1 MSLELLQKMIDA
13 DEKRK
18 SQNQD
23 NRSPEPG
30 NETDNS
36 KSENANDETKDE
48 SGDKSNEESKESN
61 SANGDKNESE
71 TPKDKNEQN
80 QKVDKSKIG
89 EKEKMEYS
97 FRKQY
102 AKQEGKFR
110 SQLEQLQR
118 ELQELKKGNAPKITR
133 ENFETDE
140 AYADWKLEEKAK
152 ELFEQQQNKLREES
166 NAMQMIERQKG
177 EVVNK
182 VKSLFESPDELK
194 LYNDMVRYAMDNGFE
209 DALKHDNG
217 KDIKKFIDNSPIGPR
232 VLQHLIG
239 FPDKFNEIFSM
250 DDSID
255 KKVELKLLEKELL
268 HDIQMKKSKKPS
280 NIDNKDSNQSQSK
293 PNVPVIGKL
302 GVTGTNNQNIQLSK
316 QEEDKELMKFLRGR

>member
-1 MSLELLQKMIDA
+1 MIDA

-36 KSENANDETKDE
+36 KNENANDETKDE
-48 SGDKSNEESKESN
+48 SGDKSNEDSKESN
-61 SANGDKNESE
+61 SENGDKKESE
-71 TPKDKNEQN
+71 TPKDKNELN
-80 QKVDKSKIG
+80 QKVDKSKLSD
-89 EKEKMEYS
+89 KEKMEYS

-110 SQLEQLQR
+110 SQLEQLQK
-118 ELQELKKGNAPKITR
+118 ELQELKKGKEPKITR
-133 ENFETDE
+133 DNFESDE
-140 AYADWKLEEKAK
+140 AYADWKLEQKAK
-152 ELFEQQQNKLREES
+152 ELFEQQQNKLKEES
-166 NAMQMIERQKG
+166 NAVQMIERQKS

-182 VKSLFESPDELK
+182 VKSLFETPDELK
-194 LYNDMVRYAMDNGFE
+194 LYNDMVKFAMDNGFE
-209 DALKHDNG
+209 DALKHESG

-239 FPDKFNEIFSM
+239 FPDKFNEIFNM

-255 KKVELKLLEKELL
+255 KKVELKMLERELL

-293 PNVPVIGKL
+293 PNVPIIGKL
-302 GVTGTNNQNIQLSK
+302 GTTGTNNQNIQLSK
-316 QEEDKELMKFLRGR
+316 QEEEKELMRIIRGR

>member
-1 MSLELLQKMIDA
+1 MDPKELI
-13 DEKRK
+13 KRAAEIAAQHQENVK
-18 SQNQD
+18 
-23 NRSPEPG
+23 PEP
-30 NETDNS
+30 EKDNNKQES
-36 KSENANDETKDE
+36 VSTTVNTNDE
-48 SGDKSNEESKESN
+48 SGDKSIANTEGNQSN
-61 SANGDKNESE
+61 VGDNKKESE

-80 QKVDKSKIG
+80 QKVDKSKLSD
-89 EKEKMEYS
+89 KEKMEYA

-110 SQLEQLQR
+110 SQLEQLQK
-118 ELQELKKGNAPKITR
+118 ELQELKKGKEPKITR
-133 ENFETDE
+133 DNFESDE
-140 AYADWKLEEKAK
+140 AYADWKLEQKAQ
-152 ELFEQQQNKLREES
+152 ELFEQQQNKLKEES
-166 NAMQMIERQKG
+166 NAIQMIERQKG

-182 VKSLFESPDELK
+182 VKSLFETPDELK
-194 LYNDMVRYAMDNGFE
+194 LYNDMVKFAMDNGFE

-239 FPDKFNEIFSM
+239 FPDKFNEIFNM

-280 NIDNKDSNQSQSK
+280 NIDNKEMTNKEPVK
-293 PNVPVIGKL
+293 PIGKL
-302 GVTGTNNQNIQLSK
+302 GVHGLGNGK
-316 QEEDKELMKFLRGR
+316 QGDFSLDKIREIVKKHGR